1 MQKSFQ
7 KDINFIVTKMNEED
21 WPAVQSI
28 YGEGIATGN
37 STFEK
42 EAPQWQQWDKSHL
55 PNCRLIAKAQ
65 GGVIGWAALSP
76 VSKRHVYSG
85 VAEVS
90 LYVTASARGVGVGK
104 TLLRALIEESEKAGI
119 WTLQAGIFPENLAS
133 IAMCRACGFREVG
146 RRERMGQMDGVWRD
160 VILMERRSKIVG
172 I

>member
-55 PNCRLIAKAQ
+55 PNCRLIA
-65 GGVIGWAALSP
+65 
-76 VSKRHVYSG
+76 
-85 VAEVS
+85 
-90 LYVTASARGVGVGK
+90 
-104 TLLRALIEESEKAGI
+104 
-119 WTLQAGIFPENLAS
+119 
-133 IAMCRACGFREVG
+133 MCKSCGFREVG

-160 VILMERRSKIVG
+160 VILMECRSKIVG